1 MSWTFLLKRIDYYC
15 NLEVIMKAGDL
26 VELIGYPY
34 VGVVQK
40 TYIDSNG
47 EETLVVITADGM
59 QWDRSKSEFYLLE
72 DQ

>member
-1 MSWTFLLKRIDYYC
+1 
-15 NLEVIMKAGDL
+15 MKAGDL

-40 TYIDSNG
+40 TYIDSSG
-47 EETLVVITADGM
+47 EKTLVVVTADGM

>member
-1 MSWTFLLKRIDYYC
+1 MSWTFPLKRIDYYC
-15 NLEVIMKAGDL
+15 NLEVIMKTGDL

-47 EETLVVITADGM
+47 EETLVVVTADGM
-59 QWDRSKSEFYLLE
+59 RWDRSKSEFYLLE
-72 DQ
+72 E